1 MYRRSFGR
9 LPGLSLLGRQIIS
22 AGLSQFLTVTV
33 LFQSSSKADGIS
45 ALTGGKSAS
54 ASAAEAKSNNAKLA
68 RITKVLAIVFFV
80 VTLAVYALTIYL

>member
-1 MYRRSFGR
+1 MTVFEIIGSI
-9 LPGLSLLGRQIIS
+9 LLIITCV
-22 AGLSQFLTVTV
+22 LVTVTV
-33 LFQSSSKADGIS
+33 LFQSSSQADGIS

>member
-1 MYRRSFGR
+1 MTVFEIIGSI
-9 LPGLSLLGRQIIS
+9 LLIITCV
-22 AGLSQFLTVTV
+22 LVTVTV

-68 RITKVLAIVFFV
+68 RMTKVLAIVFFV
-80 VTLAVYALTIYL
+80 ITLAVYALNIYL

>member
-1 MYRRSFGR
+1 MTVFEIIGSI
-9 LPGLSLLGRQIIS
+9 LLIITCV
-22 AGLSQFLTVTV
+22 LVTVTV

-54 ASAAEAKSNNAKLA
+54 ASAAEAKSNNAKVA

>member
-1 MYRRSFGR
+1 MTVFEIIGSI
-9 LPGLSLLGRQIIS
+9 LLIITCV
-22 AGLSQFLTVTV
+22 LVTVTV

-45 ALTGGKSAS
+45 ALTGGKTAS

>member
-1 MYRRSFGR
+1 MTVFEIIGSI
-9 LPGLSLLGRQIIS
+9 LLIITCV
-22 AGLSQFLTVTV
+22 LVTVTV

-68 RITKVLAIVFFV
+68 KITKVLAIVFFV
-80 VTLAVYALTIYL
+80 ITLAVYALTIYL

>member
-1 MYRRSFGR
+1 MTVFEIIGSI
-9 LPGLSLLGRQIIS
+9 LLIITCV
-22 AGLSQFLTVTV
+22 LVTVTV

-80 VTLAVYALTIYL
+80 VTLAVSALTIYL

>member
-1 MYRRSFGR
+1 MTVFEIIGSI
-9 LPGLSLLGRQIIS
+9 LLIITCV
-22 AGLSQFLTVTV
+22 LVTVTV
-33 LFQSSSKADGIS
+33 LFQSSSKQDGIS

>member
-1 MYRRSFGR
+1 MTVFEIIGSI
-9 LPGLSLLGRQIIS
+9 LLIITCV
-22 AGLSQFLTVTV
+22 LVTVTV

-68 RITKVLAIVFFV
+68 RITKVLAVVFFV
-80 VTLAVYALTIYL
+80 VTLAVYALTIYF